1 MEAGAGTGTYYSKG
15 IICLK
20 MRKTNINGL
29 PRGAG
34 SMQMLYGS
42 YWLRY
47 RDADGAVIQE
57 NAHTQDDRVAR
68 ILLAERALERTA
80 RFEAQ
85 MLGVIS
91 ESTASLT
98 RAGYVRA
105 ADGRFIRAATAG
117 NARGSR
123 GVDRS
128 NQPASGNRKGAAA

>member
-1 MEAGAGTGTYYSKG
+1 
-15 IICLK
+15 

-57 NAHTQDDRVAR
+57 NAHTTDDRVAR
-68 ILLAERALERTA
+68 ILLAERALARTA

-98 RAGYVRA
+98 RSGYVRT
-105 ADGRFIRAATAG
+105 ADGRFVRAATAG

-123 GVDRS
+123 SVDRGVKAA
-128 NQPASGNRKGAAA
+128 PGARKETAA